1 MEMENTVYTFA
12 GVNCRLKV
20 VNKENGEEIFFDNLG
35 EVNLFLSQTV
45 SYLRLFCWV
54 DWIVEC
60 SVCELA
66 VFILL
71 FLFLSLTIKFR

>member
-1 MEMENTVYTFA
+1 MNRPNKQSLKYFEKAIALIKRMEMENTVYTFA

-45 SYLRLFCWV
+45 SYLRLFC
-54 DWIVEC
+54 
-60 SVCELA
+60 
-66 VFILL
+66 
-71 FLFLSLTIKFR
+71 

>member
-35 EVNLFLSQTV
+35 EVNLFLSQT
-45 SYLRLFCWV
+45 
-54 DWIVEC
+54 
-60 SVCELA
+60 
-66 VFILL
+66 
-71 FLFLSLTIKFR
+71 